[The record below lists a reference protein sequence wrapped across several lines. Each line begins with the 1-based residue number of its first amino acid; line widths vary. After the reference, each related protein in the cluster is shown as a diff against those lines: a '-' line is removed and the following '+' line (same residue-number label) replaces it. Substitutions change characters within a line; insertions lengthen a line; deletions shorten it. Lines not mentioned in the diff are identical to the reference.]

1 VSKKHLAIYLKDHY
15 AGSEAGI
22 QILEHIEAD
31 HGVGQIGEI
40 ARRIRSEILEE
51 RKVLEHL
58 LEQLDASVSAPR
70 RAVGWLSEKAAELKL
85 IADDPGNGALRLFEA
100 VESIMI
106 GVHGKLGLWRAL
118 AANAPQIPVLAAVD
132 YQPLISQAEEQEALL
147 EVLRL
152 EASKAAFGET
162 RSETA

>member
-1 VSKKHLAIYLKDHY
+1 VSRKHLAIYLKDHF

-31 HGVGQIGEI
+31 HGVGRIGEI
-40 ARRIRSEILEE
+40 ARRVRLEILGE

-58 LEQLDASVSAPR
+58 LEQLDESVSAPR

-85 IADDPGNGALRLFEA
+85 VADDPGNGALRLFEA

-106 GVHGKLGLWRAL
+106 GVHGKRGLWRAL
-118 AANAPQIPVLAAVD
+118 AANAPQIPVLATVD
-132 YQPLISQAEEQEALL
+132 YEPLIRQAEEQESLL
-147 EVLRL
+147 EILRL
-152 EASKAAFGET
+152 EASRAAFAE
-162 RSETA
+162 SA